1 MKIAAWSGSKLRADL
16 SIEELPGALAAPKGA
31 VWIDLVDPSRE
42 ELDKLAEI
50 LHLHHLI
57 VEDIL
62 ERNERAK
69 IVVSDES
76 VHIVMFSLALVE
88 SHLEESEIDFVLG
101 KRFLLSA
108 HLADWDPQRSHE
120 LRGGLG
126 PILAKGSD
134 FALWAIVDDLVDAYF
149 PLFDQVDEEIDGLED
164 LILGRTS
171 DSTVK
176 RIFDLKRDLLT
187 IRRVTS
193 PQREIFNQLTNRELA
208 FVQAEHIV
216 YFRDVYDHL
225 IRLTDELDSFRD
237 RLTGALDAYLS
248 VVNNNLSEIAKRL
261 TAVTVILATIGAIGG
276 IFGMSE
282 AGPALA
288 GQEMAGFWI
297 ITVASV
303 VFGAAMIFYLRRID
317 WL

>member
-1 MKIAAWSGSKLRADL
+1 VNIAAWTGSKLRTDITL
-16 SIEELPGALAAPKGA
+16 VQLPRALAAPKGA
-31 VWIDLVDPSRE
+31 VWIDLVDPSRD
-42 ELDKLAEI
+42 ELEKLADI

-69 IVVSDES
+69 IVVSDED
-76 VHIVMFSLALVE
+76 VHIVMFSLALVDR
-88 SHLEESEIDFVLG
+88 HLEESEIDFVLG
-101 KRFLLSA
+101 RRFLLSA

-126 PILAKGSD
+126 PILAKGAD

-149 PLFDQVDEEIDGLED
+149 PLFDQVDEEIAGLED
-164 LILGRTS
+164 LILGRTH

-193 PQREIFNQLTNRELA
+193 PQREVFNQLTNRELA
-208 FVQAEHIV
+208 FVRPEHIV

-248 VVNNNLSEIAKRL
+248 VVNNNLAEIAKRL

-288 GQEMAGFWI
+288 GLEMAGFWV

-303 VFGAAMIFYLRRID
+303 ALGAVLIVYLRRIG

>member
-1 MKIAAWSGSKLRADL
+1 MNITAWSGSKVRTDIDL
-16 SIEELPGALAAPKGA
+16 GELPGALAAPKGA
-31 VWIDLVDPSRE
+31 VWIDLVDPSRD

-108 HLADWDPQRSHE
+108 HLSDWDPQRSHE

-126 PILAKGSD
+126 PILSKGPD
-134 FALWAIVDDLVDAYF
+134 FALWALVDDLVDDYF

-164 LILGRTS
+164 LILGRTNN
-171 DSTVK
+171 STVE

-208 FVQAEHIV
+208 FVQSEHIV

-282 AGPALA
+282 AGPAFA
-288 GQEMAGFWI
+288 GVELAGFWVV
-297 ITVASV
+297 TVGSV
-303 VFGAAMIFYLRRID
+303 AIGAVLIVYLRRIG

>member
-1 MKIAAWSGSKLRADL
+1 MKIAAWSGSKLRTDL

-31 VWIDLVDPSRE
+31 VWIDLVDPSRD

-50 LHLHHLI
+50 LDLHHLI

-76 VHIVMFSLALVE
+76 VHIVMFSLALVAT
-88 SHLEESEIDFVLG
+88 HLEESEIDFVLG
-101 KRFLLSA
+101 RRFLLSA

-126 PILAKGSD
+126 PILAKGAD
-134 FALWAIVDDLVDAYF
+134 FALWAIVDDLIDAYF

-208 FVQAEHIV
+208 FVRPDHIV

-248 VVNNNLSEIAKRL
+248 VVNNNLAEIAKRL

-288 GQEMAGFWI
+288 GLELAGFWI
-297 ITVASV
+297 VTAASV
-303 VFGAAMIFYLRRID
+303 ALGGVLIVYLRRIG

>member
-1 MKIAAWSGSKLRADL
+1 VKIAAWTGSKLRTHVTL
-16 SIEELPGALAAPKGA
+16 VQLPRALAAPKGA
-31 VWIDLVDPSRE
+31 VWIDLVDPSQE
-42 ELDKLAEI
+42 ELDKLADI

-57 VEDIL
+57 VEDII

-69 IVVSDES
+69 IVVSDED
-76 VHIVMFSLALVE
+76 VHIVMFSLALVDR
-88 SHLEESEIDFVLG
+88 HLEESEIDFVLG
-101 KRFLLSA
+101 PRFLLSA

-126 PILAKGSD
+126 PILAKGAD
-134 FALWAIVDDLVDAYF
+134 FALWAIVDDLVDSYF

-164 LILGRTS
+164 LILGRTDS
-171 DSTVK
+171 STVE

-208 FVQAEHIV
+208 FVRPEHIV

-248 VVNNNLSEIAKRL
+248 VVNNRLTEIAKRL

-288 GQEMAGFWI
+288 GLELAGFWV
-297 ITVASV
+297 ITVGSV
-303 VFGAAMIFYLRRID
+303 ALGAVLIVYLRRIG

>member
-1 MKIAAWSGSKLRADL
+1 MNIAAWTGSKLRTDVTL
-16 SIEELPGALAAPKGA
+16 RELPRALAAAEGA

-42 ELDKLAEI
+42 ELEKLADI

-69 IVVSDES
+69 IEVSDED
-76 VHIVMFSLALVE
+76 VHVVMFSLALQE
-88 SHLEESEIDFVLG
+88 GHLEESEIDFVLG
-101 KRFLLSA
+101 KRFLLSS
-108 HLADWDPQRSHE
+108 HLADWDPQHSHE

-126 PILAKGSD
+126 PILAKGPD
-134 FALWAIVDDLVDAYF
+134 FVLWAIVDDLVDSYF

-164 LILGRTS
+164 LILGRTNR
-171 DSTVK
+171 STVE

-193 PQREIFNQLTNRELA
+193 PQREVFNQLTNRELA

-282 AGPALA
+282 AGPAFA
-288 GQEMAGFWI
+288 GVELAGFWI
-297 ITVASV
+297 VTVASV
-303 VFGAAMIFYLRRID
+303 VFGGAMIVYLRRIG

>member
-1 MKIAAWSGSKLRADL
+1 MNITAWSGSKLRTDIDL
-16 SIEELPGALAAPKGA
+16 AELARAIAAPKGA
-31 VWIDLVDPSRE
+31 VWIDLVDPSRN
-42 ELDKLAEI
+42 ELEKLAEI
-50 LHLHHLI
+50 LDLHHLI
-57 VEDIL
+57 VEDII

-69 IVVSDES
+69 IVVSDEY
-76 VHIVMFSLALVE
+76 VHIVMFSLTLVDR
-88 SHLEESEIDFVLG
+88 HLEESEIDFVLG
-101 KRFLLSA
+101 PHFLLSA

-126 PILAKGSD
+126 PILAKGAD
-134 FALWAIVDDLVDAYF
+134 FALWALVDDLVDAYF

-164 LILGRTS
+164 LILGRTN

-193 PQREIFNQLTNRELA
+193 PQREVFNQLTNRELA
-208 FVQAEHIV
+208 FVKPEHIV

-248 VVNNNLSEIAKRL
+248 VVNNNLAEIAKRL

-288 GQEMAGFWI
+288 GQELAGFWA
-297 ITVASV
+297 ITVGSV
-303 VFGAAMIFYLRRID
+303 ALGAVLIVYLRRIG

>member
-1 MKIAAWSGSKLRADL
+1 MKIAVWTGSDLRADVPI
-16 SIEELPGALAAPKGA
+16 SELAGALAADGAA
-31 VWIDLVDPSRE
+31 VWIDLVDPSRK
-42 ELDKLAEI
+42 ELEKLARL
-50 LHLHHLI
+50 LHLHHLV

-69 IVVSDES
+69 IEVSDQY
-76 VHIVMFSLALVE
+76 VHLVMFSLAL
-88 SHLEESEIDFVLG
+88 SRGHLEESEIDFVLG
-101 KRFLLSA
+101 PRFLLSS
-108 HLADWDPQRSHE
+108 HLADWEPQRAHE

-126 PILAKGSD
+126 PILSKGPD
-134 FALWAIVDDLVDAYF
+134 FVLWAIVDDLVDGYF

-164 LILGRTS
+164 LILGRT
-171 DSTVK
+171 DRSTVE

-208 FVQAEHIV
+208 FVQDEHIV

-248 VVNNNLSEIAKRL
+248 VVNNRLTEIAKRL

-288 GQEMAGFWI
+288 GQELPGFWI
-297 ITVASV
+297 VSGGSV
-303 VFGAAMIFYLRRID
+303 VFGAAMILYLRRID

>member
-1 MKIAAWSGSKLRADL
+1 VKIAAWSGSKMRTDVTLG
-16 SIEELPGALAAPKGA
+16 ELPQALAAPKGA

-42 ELDKLAEI
+42 QLDKLADV

-69 IVVSDES
+69 IVVSDEY
-76 VHIVMFSLALVE
+76 VHIVMFSLALVDR
-88 SHLEESEIDFVLG
+88 HLEESEIDFVLG
-101 KRFLLSA
+101 PHFLLSA

-126 PILAKGSD
+126 PILAKGPD

-193 PQREIFNQLTNRELA
+193 PQREVFNQLTNRELA
-208 FVQAEHIV
+208 FVRPEHIV

-248 VVNNNLSEIAKRL
+248 VVNNNLAEIAKRL

-282 AGPALA
+282 AGPAFA
-288 GQEMAGFWI
+288 GLELAGFWI
-297 ITVASV
+297 VTAASV
-303 VFGAAMIFYLRRID
+303 ALGAVLIVYLRRIG

>member
-1 MKIAAWSGSKLRADL
+1 VKVAAWTGSKLRPDV
-16 SIEELPGALAAPKGA
+16 SIEELPKALAAPEGA

-42 ELDKLAEI
+42 ELEQLADV

-69 IVVSDES
+69 IEVSDED
-76 VHIVMFSLALVE
+76 VHLVMFSLALADR
-88 SHLEESEIDFVLG
+88 HLEESEIDFVLG
-101 KRFLLSA
+101 RRFLLSA
-108 HLADWDPQRSHE
+108 HLSDWDPQRSHE

-126 PILAKGSD
+126 PILAKGPD
-134 FALWAIVDDLVDAYF
+134 FVLWALVDDLVDSYF
-149 PLFDQVDEEIDGLED
+149 PLFDKVDEEIDALED
-164 LILGRTS
+164 LIIGRT
-171 DSTVK
+171 DRSTVE

-193 PQREIFNQLTNRELA
+193 PQREVFNQLTNRELT

-248 VVNNNLSEIAKRL
+248 VVNNNLAEIAKRL

-282 AGPALA
+282 AGPAFA
-288 GQEMAGFWI
+288 GQELVGFWI
-297 ITVASV
+297 ITVGSV
-303 VFGAAMIFYLRRID
+303 VFGAAMIVYLRRIG

>member
-1 MKIAAWSGSKLRADL
+1 VDIAAWQGGELRTGL
-16 SIEELPGALAAPKGA
+16 SVSDAGKVLDDDSAYLW
-31 VWIDLVDPSRE
+31 VDLVDPSRR
-42 ELDKLAEI
+42 ELEKLARM
-50 LHLHHLI
+50 LQLHHLV
-57 VEDIL
+57 VEDII

-69 IVVSDES
+69 IEVSDKY
-76 VHIVMFSLALVE
+76 VHVVMFSLGLAKG
-88 SHLEESEIDFVLG
+88 HLAESEIDFVLG
-101 KRFLLSA
+101 QRFVLSS
-108 HLADWDPQRSHE
+108 HLPDWDPQRSHE

-126 PILAKGSD
+126 PILAKGPD
-134 FALWAIVDDLVDAYF
+134 FVLWALVDDLVDSYF

-164 LILGRTS
+164 LILGRT
-171 DSTVK
+171 DRSTVE
-176 RIFDLKRDLLT
+176 RIFDLKRDLVT

-208 FVQAEHIV
+208 FVNPDHIV

-248 VVNNNLSEIAKRL
+248 VVNNRLTEIAKRL
-261 TAVTVILATIGAIGG
+261 TAVTVILASIGAIGG

-288 GQEMAGFWI
+288 GQELFGFWI
-297 ITVASV
+297 VTIGSV
-303 VFGAAMIFYLRRID
+303 VFGILMIGYLRRIG

>member
-1 MKIAAWSGSKLRADL
+1 VNIAAWSGNKLRTDL
-16 SIEELPGALAAPKGA
+16 SIDELPEALAAPKGS
-31 VWIDLVDPSRE
+31 VWIDLVDPSRD
-42 ELDKLAEI
+42 ELEKLADI

-69 IVVSDES
+69 IEVSDED
-76 VHIVMFSLALVE
+76 VHVVLFSLSLVE

-101 KRFLLSA
+101 RRFLLSA

-126 PILAKGSD
+126 PILAKGPD
-134 FALWAIVDDLVDAYF
+134 FVLWAIVDDIVDSYF
-149 PLFDQVDEEIDGLED
+149 PLFDQVDEEIDELED
-164 LILGRTS
+164 LILGKTNT
-171 DSTVK
+171 STVA

-193 PQREIFNQLTNRELA
+193 PQREVFNQLTNRELT

-282 AGPALA
+282 AGPAFA
-288 GQEMAGFWI
+288 GQELVGFWI

-303 VFGAAMIFYLRRID
+303 ALGAVLIVYLRRIG

>member
-1 MKIAAWSGSKLRADL
+1 MKVAAWSGSKLRTDVTL
-16 SIEELPGALAAPKGA
+16 EELPKALAAASAA
-31 VWIDLVDPSRE
+31 VWIDVVDPPRE
-42 ELDKLAEI
+42 ELEKLADV

-69 IVVSDES
+69 IEVSDEY
-76 VHIVMFSLALVE
+76 VHVVMFSLAIADR
-88 SHLEESEIDFVLG
+88 HLEESEIDFVLG
-101 KRFLLSA
+101 ERFLLSS
-108 HLADWDPQRSHE
+108 HLANWDPQHSHE

-126 PILAKGSD
+126 PILEKGPD
-134 FALWAIVDDLVDAYF
+134 FIFWAIVDDLVDSYF

-164 LILGRTS
+164 LILARTS
-171 DSTVK
+171 RSTVE

-193 PQREIFNQLTNRELA
+193 PQREIFNQLTNRELR
-208 FVQAEHIV
+208 FVKPEHVV

-248 VVNNNLSEIAKRL
+248 VVNNDLAEIAKRL

-282 AGPALA
+282 AGPAFA
-288 GQEMAGFWI
+288 GQELLGFWI
-297 ITVASV
+297 ITLASV
-303 VFGAAMIFYLRRID
+303 LFGGLMIIYLRRIG

>member
-1 MKIAAWSGSKLRADL
+1 VKIAAWTGSKLETDL
-16 SIEELPGALAAPKGA
+16 TVAELSEALAAEQGVA
-31 VWIDLVDPSRE
+31 WIDLVDPQRD
-42 ELDKLAEI
+42 ELEQLADI
-50 LHLHHLI
+50 LHLHHLV

-69 IVVSDES
+69 VEVSDEY
-76 VHIVMFSLALVE
+76 VHLVMFSLGLADH
-88 SHLEESEIDFVLG
+88 HLGESEIDFVLG

-108 HLADWDPQRSHE
+108 HLPDWDPQRSHE

-126 PILAKGSD
+126 PILAKGPD
-134 FALWAIVDDLVDAYF
+134 FVLWAIVDDLVDSYF

-164 LILGRTS
+164 LILGRT
-171 DSTVK
+171 DRSTVE
-176 RIFDLKRDLLT
+176 RIFDLKRDLVT

-193 PQREIFNQLTNRELA
+193 PQREIFNQLTNRELE
-208 FVQAEHIV
+208 FVQPDHIV

-261 TAVTVILATIGAIGG
+261 TAVTVILASIGAIGG

>member
-1 MKIAAWSGSKLRADL
+1 VKIAAWTGSKLRTDVTLAQ
-16 SIEELPGALAAPKGA
+16 LPRALAAPKGA
-31 VWIDLVDPSRE
+31 VWIDLVDPSRA
-42 ELDKLAEI
+42 ELEKLAEI
-50 LHLHHLI
+50 LNLHHLI

-69 IVVSDES
+69 IVVSDED
-76 VHIVMFSLALVE
+76 VHIVMFSLALVHR
-88 SHLEESEIDFVLG
+88 HLEESEIDFVLG
-101 KRFLLSA
+101 RHFLLSA

-126 PILAKGSD
+126 PILAKGAD

-164 LILGRTS
+164 LILGRTN

-193 PQREIFNQLTNRELA
+193 PQREVFNQLTNRELA
-208 FVQAEHIV
+208 FVKPEHIV

-248 VVNNNLSEIAKRL
+248 VVNNNLAEIAKRL

-288 GQEMAGFWI
+288 GLEMAGFWV

-303 VFGAAMIFYLRRID
+303 ALGAVLIVYLRRIG

>member
-1 MKIAAWSGSKLRADL
+1 VKVAAWTGSKLRPDV
-16 SIEELPGALAAPKGA
+16 SIEELPKALAAPDGA

-42 ELDKLAEI
+42 ELEQLADV

-69 IVVSDES
+69 IEVSDED
-76 VHIVMFSLALVE
+76 VHLVMFSLAIADR
-88 SHLEESEIDFVLG
+88 HLEESEIDFVLG
-101 KRFLLSA
+101 RRFLLSA
-108 HLADWDPQRSHE
+108 HLSDWDPQHSHE

-126 PILAKGSD
+126 PILAKGPD
-134 FALWAIVDDLVDAYF
+134 FVLWALVDDLVDSYF
-149 PLFDQVDEEIDGLED
+149 PLFDKVDEEIDALED
-164 LILGRTS
+164 LILGRT
-171 DSTVK
+171 DRSTVE

-193 PQREIFNQLTNRELA
+193 PQREVFNQLTNRELT

-248 VVNNNLSEIAKRL
+248 VVNNNLAEIAKRL

-282 AGPALA
+282 AGPAFA
-288 GQEMAGFWI
+288 GQELVGFWI
-297 ITVASV
+297 ITVGSV
-303 VFGAAMIFYLRRID
+303 VFGAAMIVYLRRIG